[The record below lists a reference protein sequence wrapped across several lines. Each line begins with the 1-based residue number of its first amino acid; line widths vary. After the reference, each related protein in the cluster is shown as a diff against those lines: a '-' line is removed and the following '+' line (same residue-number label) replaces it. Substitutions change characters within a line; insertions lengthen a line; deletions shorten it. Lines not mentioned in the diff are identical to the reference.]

1 MKVVID
7 TSSLLSLV
15 RYYLPFDK
23 HDILFEAVKTKIVN
37 GEIVVI
43 DKIID
48 ECAYISKGVVL
59 TTLSFLTDK
68 SFNKSNKLPL
78 NTEFILPPAPV
89 KFYRMVD
96 NNFVVN
102 VQKNRLNETQYDS
115 LKNVFMNS
123 ADMKL
128 ILTSLNFKKDFPT
141 EDIFLVTEETEVS
154 NDHKL
159 FKKIPAICSQLDIE
173 TINIQQFINKLDS
186 ISIEIIQKS
195 NP

>member
-23 HDILFEAVKTKIVN
+23 QKVLFEIIKAKIAD
-37 GEIVVI
+37 GEIVII

-48 ECAYISKGVVL
+48 ECEYTSKGIVL
-59 TTLSFLTDK
+59 TTLSFLKDK
-68 SFNKSNKLPL
+68 TFNKSHKLPL

-89 KFYRMVD
+89 RFYRMVD
-96 NNFVVN
+96 NNFVVS
-102 VQKNRLNETQYDS
+102 VQKARLNETQYDS
-115 LKNVFMNS
+115 QKNDFMNS

-141 EDIFLVTEETEVS
+141 EEVFLITEETEVS
-154 NDHKL
+154 NDNKL
-159 FKKIPAICSQLDIE
+159 FKKIPAICLQLDIQ
-173 TINIQQFINKLDS
+173 TINLQQLIEKLEGVN
-186 ISIEIIQKS
+186 IEIK
-195 NP
+195 